1 MSAMMRNSALAAA
14 LLAAVPHAAFA
25 ETVAQPEAAPLS
37 AETRARSF
45 DVLLRR
51 IDHYVDP
58 AKKPK
63 IVAALSQAR
72 ERLLAMPSEAA
83 FLVETNKLLIS
94 VSGDKHLTL
103 FRKGPLPP
111 AADRPETNFGI
122 ARAAIDQDRIG
133 HLVLDGFSNHP
144 DSRAAI
150 DKAMADV
157 ASARALIID
166 LRANGGGGEVS
177 FRRLLGHLFPAATEL
192 TAIEWRQCAP
202 PPADRPDACTHAAP
216 RRERR
221 FTDQPS
227 SPAFAERPVYVLVS
241 RASFSAAEA
250 LAFELQ
256 AHRRGVVIGERTPG
270 GGNPAVGMDLE
281 SELIVVMPIG
291 RMVPARGG
299 VWEGKGVIPDIEAPA
314 LEAPA
319 TALALARL
327 KPSTPPAQP

>member
-1 MSAMMRNSALAAA
+1 MIRNSALLAA

-25 ETVAQPEAAPLS
+25 QAGQQPEAQPSPLP
-37 AETRARSF
+37 ADIRAHSF
-45 DVLLRR
+45 DVLVRR

-58 AKKPK
+58 AKQPA
-63 IVAALSQAR
+63 IVAALRSAR
-72 ERLLAMPSEAA
+72 DRLLAMPSEAA
-83 FLVETNKLLIS
+83 FLVETNKLLIT

-122 ARAAIDQDRIG
+122 ARAAIDGDRIG

-166 LRANGGGGEVS
+166 LRANGGGGEIS

-202 PPADRPDACTHAAP
+202 PSAGRPDACTHVAP
-216 RRERR
+216 RIERR
-221 FTDQPS
+221 FTDQPAL
-227 SPAFAERPVYVLVS
+227 PAFPERPVYVLVS

-281 SELIVVMPIG
+281 SELIVIMPIG
-291 RMVPARGG
+291 RMVPAQGG
-299 VWEGKGVIPDIEAPA
+299 VWEGKGVIPDIDIPA

-319 TALALARL
+319 IALALARR
-327 KPSTPPAQP
+327 KPATPPAQP

>member
-1 MSAMMRNSALAAA
+1 MRNPALVAA
-14 LLAAVPHAAFA
+14 LLVGVPHAAFA
-25 ETVAQPEAAPLS
+25 QVADNPAPLS
-37 AETRARSF
+37 AEARAHSY

-58 AKKPK
+58 AKQPA
-63 IVAALSQAR
+63 IVAALRAAR
-72 ERLLAMPSEAA
+72 DRLLALSTEAA
-83 FLVETNKLLIS
+83 FLSETSKLLVT

-103 FRKGPLPP
+103 FRRGPLPP

-122 ARAAIDQDRIG
+122 ARAAIDGDRIG

-150 DKAMADV
+150 DRAMTDV
-157 ASARALIID
+157 ASARALVID

-177 FRRLLGHLFPAATEL
+177 FRRLLGHLFPASTEL

-202 PPADRPDACTHAAP
+202 PPAGRPDACSHVAP
-216 RRERR
+216 RLERR
-221 FTDQPS
+221 FTDQPAI
-227 SPAFAERPVYVLVS
+227 PAFPDRPVYVLVS

-256 AHRRGVVIGERTPG
+256 AHGRATVIGERTPG

-281 SELIVVMPIG
+281 SELVVIMPIG
-291 RMVPARGG
+291 RMVPARGS
-299 VWEGKGVIPDIEAPA
+299 VWEGRGVVPDIAVSAIDAPA
-314 LEAPA
+314 AARAAVLGAPL
-319 TALALARL
+319 TR
-327 KPSTPPAQP
+327 PVRR